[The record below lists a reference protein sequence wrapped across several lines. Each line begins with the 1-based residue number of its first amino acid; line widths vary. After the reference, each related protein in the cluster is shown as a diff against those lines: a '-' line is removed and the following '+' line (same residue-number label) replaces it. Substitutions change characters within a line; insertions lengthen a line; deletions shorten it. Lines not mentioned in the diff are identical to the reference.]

1 MSGIQKPSNAIS
13 QWIQQEAVSLNWDKN
28 SNETTMAAETT
39 FRESKV
45 STSTNVQTLNMIF
58 QVTAVHTIAIG
69 IELQLCF

>member
-1 MSGIQKPSNAIS
+1 
-13 QWIQQEAVSLNWDKN
+13 
-28 SNETTMAAETT
+28 MAAETT

-69 IELQLCF
+69 IELQLCVWARTTWGLYGKLVPRTDQVSGASC